1 MSIFVS
7 VLPNMN
13 GFTNAQIDEGSAF
26 AEQEV
31 CAVCFKIVPT
41 LSVREN
47 KSRMIKVQL
56 FDVLVTVN

>member
-26 AEQEV
+26 AGQEV